1 MYLNIKN
8 SEDDHGN
15 DDASYTLNQIGSL
28 PNVSGKINNLYSR
41 QRKLR
46 NQTQYLSKYSSNSGT
61 SIYDRE
67 MLILK

>member
-15 DDASYTLNQIGSL
+15 YDASYTLNQIGSL

-41 QRKLR
+41 
-46 NQTQYLSKYSSNSGT
+46 
-61 SIYDRE
+61 
-67 MLILK
+67 